1 MKRRYLLDTNIIS
14 EPIRPQ
20 PNPKVLARIQEYRR
34 EIATASV
41 VWHELLFG
49 CQRLPESRKRRMLEI
64 YLHDVVEQTIP
75 ILPYAKA
82 AAEWH
87 AQERARLSLAGA
99 SPAFADGQI
108 AAIANSH
115 GLIVVTANVVD
126 FANFKGLTI
135 ENWFD

>member
-87 AQERARLSLAGA
+87 AQERARLSLAGV

-126 FANFKGLTI
+126 FANFKGLSI

>member
-20 PNPKVLARIQEYRR
+20 PNPKVLARIQQHRHEV
-34 EIATASV
+34 ATASV

-87 AQERARLSLAGA
+87 AQERARLSLAGV

-126 FANFKGLTI
+126 FANFKGLSI

>member
-34 EIATASV
+34 EIVTASV

-87 AQERARLSLAGA
+87 AQERARLSLAGV

-115 GLIVVTANVVD
+115 GLILVTANVVD
-126 FANFKGLTI
+126 FANFKGLSI

>member
-20 PNPKVLARIQEYRR
+20 PNPNVLARIQEYRR
-34 EIATASV
+34 EIVTASV

-87 AQERARLSLAGA
+87 AQERARLSLAGV

-115 GLIVVTANVVD
+115 GLILVTANVVD
-126 FANFKGLTI
+126 FANFKGLSI

>member
-87 AQERARLSLAGA
+87 AQERARLSLAGV

-115 GLIVVTANVVD
+115 GLILVTANVVD
-126 FANFKGLTI
+126 FANFKGLSI

>member
-34 EIATASV
+34 EIVTASV

-87 AQERARLSLAGA
+87 AQERARLSLAGV

-126 FANFKGLTI
+126 FANFKGLSI